1 MYLTA
6 DSFFTAIMGSTV
18 DFDTG
23 QGLVKLRGLTVAE
36 VKAMQAKTEQAKRNN
51 DEGSGIDTLP
61 LLVAHGLVEPELSE
75 SDVQRIVDNGAFA
88 VVSAMAQQVMA
99 LSGITDDAKKREAL
113 DS

>member
-6 DSFFTAIMGSTV
+6 TDFFNVLQGKTV

-36 VKAMQAKTEQAKRNN
+36 VKTMQQRQTAGEV
-51 DEGSGIDTLP
+51 SGIDVLP

-75 SDVQRIVDNGAFA
+75 TDVQRIAEHGSFDLVNN
-88 VVSAMAQQVMA
+88 MAQRVME
-99 LSGITDDAKKREAL
+99 LSAITDTQRKREAL

>member
-6 DSFFTAIMGSTV
+6 GDFFTAIAGETV

-36 VKAMQAKTEQAKRNN
+36 VKVMQARAEKAKKEEDNA
-51 DEGSGIDTLP
+51 SGIDTLP

-75 SDVQRIVDNGAFA
+75 SDVQRIVDNGSFSL
-88 VVSAMAQQVMA
+88 VSAMAQRVMA
-99 LSGITDDAKKREAL
+99 LSGMTDDAKKREAL